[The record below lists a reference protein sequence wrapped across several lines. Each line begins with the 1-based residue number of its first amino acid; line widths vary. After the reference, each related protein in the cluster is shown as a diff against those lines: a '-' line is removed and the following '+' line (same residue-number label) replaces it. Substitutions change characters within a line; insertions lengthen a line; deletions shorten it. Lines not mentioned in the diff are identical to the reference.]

1 VVFPRLA
8 LDASPL
14 GRGGQWPERA
24 RQVSAAREDYE
35 NLGACGPWTSWSN
48 LASVVLD
55 AQSLRITRDKRFIHS
70 LLCTANNLA
79 LNTAGSR
86 VMSASRAMKLP
97 TRLPSVPPLTGVPNP
112 PGAHCERA
120 ICAKVEW
127 TPLAHINR
135 HASET
140 QSRIT
145 KEWIQDRL
153 KRSRSYTPKTKWG
166 IRAAL
171 KKIPKRKAAVFI
183 QLASGHALIGTHLV
197 RIKKTESNACWWRD
211 SGRKQSRAHLFGGC
225 RAWKRECLT
234 LKTGVERIC

>member
-1 VVFPRLA
+1 
-8 LDASPL
+8 
-14 GRGGQWPERA
+14 
-24 RQVSAAREDYE
+24 
-35 NLGACGPWTSWSN
+35 
-48 LASVVLD
+48 
-55 AQSLRITRDKRFIHS
+55 
-70 LLCTANNLA
+70 
-79 LNTAGSR
+79 
-86 VMSASRAMKLP
+86 MSASRAMKLP

-197 RIKKTESNACWWRD
+197 RIKKTESNACWWCD

-234 LKTGVERIC
+234 LKTGVERIKGKKRKRGQRRSERGAQLKVVDLFKDERLTEAVLGFLKDTEIGRRYE